1 MNVAQIITLN
11 KSMLDEYVDRISATT
26 LTQVETGTGDSV
38 AAFGGVEVQKRQAV
52 RDEPVHAS
60 RRRRGRNPR
69 RHRAVHRAIH
79 LGRAVVPA
87 SGSSPDAELSAA
99 PDRGRM
105 TAFQGS

>member
-1 MNVAQIITLN
+1 MGVWLILCG
-11 KSMLDEYVDRISATT
+11 VISIFLHLVRAV
-26 LTQVETGTGDSV
+26 LRAGTGDSV

-87 SGSSPDAELSAA
+87 SGSSPDAELRAA

-105 TAFQGS
+105 TAFQDS